1 MFDLTKMQDFYLQSF
16 KSQQNIAS
24 DKDLEKLLAQQGM
37 TMSDLKMRL
46 VEQFAPR
53 QVIQAEVTERIAV
66 SDKDQQAY
74 YDAHM
79 EAFTVP
85 AQATVREIV
94 IKSSGADRA
103 AKRAHAE
110 AIRARLVTPGA
121 DFAAIAAEVSDA
133 GTKKAGG
140 LLGTVKKGD
149 LAAVLETAA
158 FTQPVGEVGPVLEAD
173 YGFHILKVD
182 ARTDAGLRPFADVRS
197 DVETKVR
204 AERYP
209 VEYAAFMKKAWS
221 EATIWI
227 APKYQDR
234 LSPADTSA
242 PADAMP
248 TDGAE
253 N

>member
-1 MFDLTKMQDFYLQSF
+1 
-16 KSQQNIAS
+16 
-24 DKDLEKLLAQQGM
+24 
-37 TMSDLKMRL
+37 
-46 VEQFAPR
+46 
-53 QVIQAEVTERIAV
+53 
-66 SDKDQQAY
+66 
-74 YDAHM
+74 
-79 EAFTVP
+79 
-85 AQATVREIV
+85 
-94 IKSSGADRA
+94 
-103 AKRAHAE
+103 
-110 AIRARLVTPGA
+110 
-121 DFAAIAAEVSDA
+121 
-133 GTKKAGG
+133 
-140 LLGTVKKGD
+140 
-149 LAAVLETAA
+149 VLETAA